1 MKMFVIGFA
10 ISSLLAAAESDT
22 VAGTSSV
29 ATSSGVR
36 VATLLHEHVGFEARA
51 HVQMSRWC
59 NTTIAAQENRRNALH
74 RLLSQAQ
81 VSQSVDGSTSETLS
95 KLRADAAS
103 LDKEIEEARLNLIA
117 KQSSDAKDSS
127 HFKLSLQ
134 DAMKDVEA
142 LQKSLTHLG
151 GGSAPT
157 SAAVEAA
164 ASLLAQAQETKK
176 QLQKQVVLLQA
187 HTGASIEGN
196 MSRMLSKYNSKKAEI
211 VAYQQ
216 QFFTT
221 QRSLDVLTSAL
232 EDESEYLADLRSVC
246 SAESRVHQRL
256 EKHVLPTLQ
265 SLPQKSSPV
274 LKQSAKLST
283 PSQTSKPASANPSK
297 AAGKSVLAAAIP
309 AAAKPPKAA
318 GLVSGKRA
326 LKAGTSKQAA
336 QSSTKVM
343 KSIVSKSIQKSPRVE
358 THAKMQAKVVIKD
371 PFEDDSDDDAPHA
384 SQGLVTKVG
393 TKQHSV
399 AKSKESNKP
408 VSSHLQIRAAPTLVP
423 SVKSHSQIAARV
435 NAHASAKIKDP
446 FADDD
451 DRDDDDVVPAAK
463 SSLVQKV
470 ATKPQSRV
478 SEPVQAKIG
487 TKVKDPFADDDE
499 DGDDEVVPTAK
510 PKLAKKTL
518 PILRQAQQARPRVA
532 EPVHAKI
539 KDPFADDDDDA
550 GDDEAVPMAK
560 PKLAK
565 KTLPILR
572 QAQQA
577 RPRDVESVHAPAG
590 TKMKDPFADD
600 DDDDDNDG
608 RMERHATPAVSKKSR
623 SVVALQEGTRGGIP
637 SPQKAL
643 AQTGAV
649 NANGMD
655 SLETKADIND
665 DKVDSADSVDEEI
678 SSSKPG
684 AAVSAMKEELEVD
697 EAIAEPSPDQSSTV
711 SQPVKLFTSK
721 SYDASHNAL
730 PTQYAAWTPSA
741 KTTAEQRKK
750 AAEKAALAEMGGDF
764 DDDDDAPKPVARM
777 THHHGV
783 RSPPSPPPPKPS
795 ADGVVYDDDDL
806 PRHRTAVRRL
816 EGGWEALMKHDS
828 HAARAPK
835 LDPDVAI
842 MESLYGKDG
851 SLPSQ
856 YTAWTPDDVPK
867 PAPPPPP
874 TRVDSTENDASPGET
889 MDLEA
894 TAKAFA
900 KDPESAFDF
909 LQVAAD
915 SENPVSAM
923 ISHVANAAG
932 SISFRGSAVLLEAS
946 TAKIDLSRMA
956 VASTVLAQYAEVLQS
971 RPLKQL
977 AKAQLKPQ
985 KLRALY
991 QQLSNVDP
999 LSAKAPTQAQ
1009 GRQAQ
1014 AEKMCN
1020 YLESHMQAAAPVQK
1034 ALTLLQNADNELG
1047 TFLAS
1052 QAAIQEEADARTQL
1066 EKTVAQDVSNLKA
1079 LKGVGKQGADSFPF
1093 RLAEKSMSV
1102 ATAADVGASFANI
1115 EGAHAEV
1122 QDLLD
1127 TVLQKRTAV
1136 LQSQHQKLLQLK
1148 DETKQINAE
1157 VMEKTRRVAASQ
1169 AEMEAIRKKL
1179 SGLSASCGMTMDALA
1194 RRRHNGHMEAHA
1206 IEVTLKVLGL
1216 Q

>member
-1 MKMFVIGFA
+1 
-10 ISSLLAAAESDT
+10 
-22 VAGTSSV
+22 
-29 ATSSGVR
+29 
-36 VATLLHEHVGFEARA
+36 
-51 HVQMSRWC
+51 
-59 NTTIAAQENRRNALH
+59 
-74 RLLSQAQ
+74 
-81 VSQSVDGSTSETLS
+81 
-95 KLRADAAS
+95 
-103 LDKEIEEARLNLIA
+103 
-117 KQSSDAKDSS
+117 
-127 HFKLSLQ
+127 
-134 DAMKDVEA
+134 
-142 LQKSLTHLG
+142 
-151 GGSAPT
+151 
-157 SAAVEAA
+157 
-164 ASLLAQAQETKK
+164 
-176 QLQKQVVLLQA
+176 
-187 HTGASIEGN
+187 
-196 MSRMLSKYNSKKAEI
+196 
-211 VAYQQ
+211 
-216 QFFTT
+216 
-221 QRSLDVLTSAL
+221 
-232 EDESEYLADLRSVC
+232 
-246 SAESRVHQRL
+246 
-256 EKHVLPTLQ
+256 
-265 SLPQKSSPV
+265 
-274 LKQSAKLST
+274 
-283 PSQTSKPASANPSK
+283 
-297 AAGKSVLAAAIP
+297 
-309 AAAKPPKAA
+309 
-318 GLVSGKRA
+318 
-326 LKAGTSKQAA
+326 
-336 QSSTKVM
+336 M

-550 GDDEAVPMAK
+550 GDDEAVPMAKPKLAKKTLPILRQDQQAHPRDVESVHAKTKDPFADDDDDSEDEAVPMAK

>member
-572 QAQQA
+572 QDQQA
-577 RPRDVESVHAPAG
+577 HPRDVESVHAPAG